1 MKKTILASAIL
12 LAGAANAAEVYNN
25 DGSSV
30 TVGGSFRGHVVIN
43 DADNVDFEDA
53 GSRFDIQAAKVLGN
67 GLTAIGV
74 AEIKHND
81 FDLYLNKSYVGLS
94 DDTFGTATLG
104 KQYGLNDDLVY
115 NDFSYEAGVYNEDNA
130 TLGSDANNQLK
141 YVKGFGGA
149 QVVVSVMDQDTY
161 ALGGTY
167 TVGGLQIGG
176 SYNIANDRGADFF
189 GNDVAKTSDNS
200 TYMVG
205 AQYTIDALTLGAN
218 VTGTEVADV
227 KSNVYGVGAKFAF
240 GQASVYAMYDLLDAD
255 GNSNEAKTVTGHNI
269 VAGADYAIADGVI
282 AYAEFT
288 SNDRD
293 LIRQDNGAFV
303 NGSSDETLKIGG
315 RFYF

>member
-30 TVGGSFRGHVVIN
+30 TVGGSFRGHVAIN
-43 DADNVDFEDA
+43 STDDVKFEDA

-176 SYNIANDRGADFF
+176 SYNIANDRAGF
-189 GNDVAKTSDNS
+189 DNS
-200 TYMVG
+200 TYIVG
-205 AQYTIDALTLGAN
+205 GQYTIDALTLGAK
-218 VTGTEVADV
+218 VIGTEVADE
-227 KSNVYGVGAKFAF
+227 KSNVYGIGAKYAF
-240 GQASVYAMYDLLDAD
+240 GQASVYAMYDKLDGDLKAQ
-255 GNSNEAKTVTGHNI
+255 EGHAI
-269 VAGADYAIADGVI
+269 VAGADYAIADGVV
-282 AYAEFT
+282 AYAEFS
-288 SNDRD
+288 SNEAGNAD
-293 LIRQDNGAFV
+293 
-303 NGSSDETLKIGG
+303 SDEGLLLGG

>member
-1 MKKTILASAIL
+1 MKKTLLASAIL

-30 TVGGSFRGHVVIN
+30 TVGGSFRGHVAIN
-43 DADNVDFEDA
+43 STDDVKFKDA

-81 FDLYLNKSYVGLS
+81 FDLYLNKSYVGLAS
-94 DDTFGTATLG
+94 DTYGTATLG

-115 NDFSYEAGVYNEDNA
+115 NDFSYEAGVYNENNE

-176 SYNIANDRGADFF
+176 SYNIANDRAEYKNVTTTVDKVDF
-189 GNDVAKTSDNS
+189 VTREKTGLVTDNS
-200 TYMVG
+200 TYIVG
-205 AQYTIDALTLGAN
+205 AQYTIDALTLGAK
-218 VTGTEVADV
+218 VIGTDVADV
-227 KSNVYGVGAKFAF
+227 KSNVYGIGAKYAF
-240 GQASVYAMYDLLDAD
+240 GQASVYAMYDKLDGDLKAQ
-255 GNSNEAKTVTGHNI
+255 EGHAI
-269 VAGADYAIADGVI
+269 VAGADYAIADGVV
-282 AYAEFT
+282 AYAEFS
-288 SNDRD
+288 SNEAGNAD
-293 LIRQDNGAFV
+293 
-303 NGSSDETLKIGG
+303 SDEGLLLGG